1 MRAGAVG
8 KLVDAYGDD
17 VVERKG
23 DAGDNATS
31 FRRRPATI
39 TSGCGTWGRA
49 RDEQNGADLR

>member
-17 VVERKG
+17 VVERHR
-23 DAGDNATS
+23 DAGDNAPNS
-31 FRRRPATI
+31 RRVPATI
-39 TSGCGTWGRA
+39 TTDCGTWGRA